1 MQKKP
6 KLSAIGAKLRKKHIL
21 AAFVAIAVGLVWL
34 VPFLGV
40 VMTALRPS
48 RDVIYGWWRPPFL
61 FTADNL
67 FRAWTHPTAS
77 LATGLRNSAQMAFF
91 ATVLPTFIASLMAY
105 GLARLRF
112 PGRGPILMT
121 IGLLLAIPQQMVA
134 WPVFQL
140 LHQMGLL
147 NTLTGLIL
155 VHSAWALPW
164 MVFFL
169 RGFIETLPIELEEAA
184 VIDGAGRFRTFFFI
198 VFPLMLPALASAMVL
213 QFTWA
218 WNDFFMALVLVYDPK
233 RMVVTQQIPLLR
245 GQYHVDWGLLSAGA
259 LLAML
264 PPLLVFIFLQRYFV
278 RGLVGGAVK

>member
-1 MQKKP
+1 MR
-6 KLSAIGAKLRKKHIL
+6 AKHRM
-21 AAFVAIAVGLVWL
+21 AALVAVVVGIIWV
-34 VPFLGV
+34 VPFLSV

-48 RDVIYGWWRPPFL
+48 RDVIYGWWRPPFR
-61 FTADNL
+61 FTTANITG
-67 FRAWTHPTAS
+67 AWTHPTAS
-77 LATGLRNSAQMAFF
+77 LAVGLRNSTQMAFF
-91 ATVLPTFIASLMAY
+91 ATVLPVFVASLMAY

-112 PGRGPILMT
+112 PGRGATLMT

-140 LHQMGLL
+140 LHRIGLL

-164 MVFFL
+164 MTFFL
-169 RGFIETLPIELEEAA
+169 RGFIETLPVELEEAA
-184 VIDGAGRFRTFFFI
+184 VIDGAGRFRTFFLI
-198 VFPLMLPALASAMVL
+198 VFPLMFPALASAMVL

-218 WNDFFMALVLVYDPK
+218 WNDFFMALVLVYDPR

-245 GQYHVDWGLLSAGA
+245 GQYHVDWGLLSAGT

-264 PPLLVFIFLQRYFV
+264 PPLFVFLFLQRYFV

>member
-1 MQKKP
+1 MRRKP
-6 KLSAIGAKLRKKHIL
+6 VLASA
-21 AAFVAIAVGLVWL
+21 VAILVGIVWV
-34 VPFLGV
+34 VPFLGI

-48 RDVIYGWWRPPFL
+48 RDVLYGWWRPPFR
-61 FTADNL
+61 FTVDNIV
-67 FRAWTHPTAS
+67 RAWTHPTAS
-77 LATGLRNSAQMAFF
+77 IAAGLKNSVQMAFF
-91 ATVLPTFIASLMAY
+91 ATLLPTFTAALMAY
-105 GLARLRF
+105 ALGRLRF
-112 PGRGPILMT
+112 PGRGATLMT

-134 WPVFQL
+134 WPVFQIL
-140 LHQMGLL
+140 NRMGLL
-147 NTLTGLIL
+147 NTITGLVL

-184 VIDGAGRFRTFFFI
+184 VIDGAGRFRTFFLI

-218 WNDFFMALVLVYDPK
+218 WNDFFMALILVYDPRK
-233 RMVVTQQIPLLR
+233 MVVAQQIPLLR

-264 PPLLVFIFLQRYFV
+264 PPLVVFLFLQRYFV
-278 RGLVGGAVK
+278 RGLVGGAIK